1 MSALLLILVL
11 FAPPPNESAALAAR
25 AIELANELR
34 LDDAL
39 AEAERS
45 RAVAIACGDEA
56 GLARALDAIGI
67 VERSRGRADVALDV
81 TLEALALAEKTGD
94 ADVLARV
101 LNDLGRIRFDLLQ
114 DYGAARAAYE
124 RGLALEPQV
133 RDRVTIARLLNNMA
147 NLRRAENDFA
157 GAVALYEQAA
167 AVSKALNDRAGTVS
181 AEHNIGLVF
190 SQQNNPARALVH
202 LRRAL
207 ALERAA
213 QNRGAMART
222 LLSISETERA
232 LGRDA
237 QALADLREARRVAT
251 RAGDPLTIASCLL
264 REGDLLIEQRQFRSA
279 ERAFDRS
286 LAIVQQLGDAPSV
299 PITLVFRAR
308 LRFAQRRYGETIRI
322 ANDAG
327 ARAAALDQLDVVA
340 LAHTL
345 AGQAQRALRHDL
357 AARQSFLAAIE
368 AIEQR
373 RVRVV
378 GNEESKQLYFQR
390 EVLPYLAVVD
400 LAAGRG
406 DAQEA
411 LAYAERAKGR
421 VLLDVLRV
429 RDVSAPRLP
438 SNAAELLPSATDA
451 ALELAVTDLHVCVF
465 VVTRDRGVTL
475 VATVPRTHVIELA
488 TRFAR
493 EIGQRNLRFR
503 TTARELYD
511 ILLAPAEEALKG
523 KSRICI
529 VPDQDLWRVPFQALL
544 DRDGHYLVERAAL
557 FYAPSLAV
565 LREFDR
571 IIDRRSTKELL
582 AAANRDLPE
591 TVAEV
596 GALRDVYGAARTN
609 VLVGAREDR
618 VKAEVPGYRVL
629 HFATHGVFDDA
640 DPLHSHLV
648 FAAGGGEDG
657 LLDAREMM
665 QLHLSANLVVLSA
678 CETAAGRPVPG
689 EGVIGMSWA
698 LFVAGCPAMV
708 ASQWK
713 VESASTTGVMVG
725 LHRRLAESESIAS
738 ALRQAQIDVMKT
750 PRYEHPFY
758 WASFVL
764 LGRGW

>member
-1 MSALLLILVL
+1 MSALLLVLVL
-11 FAPPPNESAALAAR
+11 LAPPPNESAALAAR
-25 AIELANELR
+25 AIELANDFR

-39 AEAERS
+39 AEAERA
-45 RAVAIACGDEA
+45 RAVAMACDDRA

-67 VERSRGRADVALDV
+67 VERSRGRAEVALDV
-81 TLEALALAEKTGD
+81 TTEALALAEETGD

-101 LNDLGRIRFDLLQ
+101 LNDLGRIHFDLLL
-114 DYGAARAAYE
+114 DYRAAREAYE
-124 RGLALEPQV
+124 RGLALEPRV
-133 RDRVTIARLLNNMA
+133 RDRVTIARLLNNVA

-157 GAVALYEQAA
+157 GAIAMYERAA
-167 AVSKALNDRAGTVS
+167 AVSRAVGDRAGAVS

-190 SQQNNPARALVH
+190 SQQNNPSLALVH

-213 QNRGAMART
+213 QNRGAIART
-222 LLSISETERA
+222 LLSISETQRA
-232 LGRDA
+232 VGHEE
-237 QALADLREARRVAT
+237 QALADLREARRLAT
-251 RAGDPLTIASCLL
+251 RAGDRLTVASCLL
-264 REGDLLIEQRQFRSA
+264 REGDLLTGQRQFR
-279 ERAFDRS
+279 RADEAIARS
-286 LAIVQQLGDAPSV
+286 LELVQELGDATSI
-299 PITLVFRAR
+299 PIALAFRAR
-308 LRFAQRRYGETIRI
+308 LRFAQGRYGETIRI

-327 ARAAALDQLDVVA
+327 ERASMLEQLDVVA

-357 AARQSFLAAIE
+357 AARESFLAAIE
-368 AIEQR
+368 AIELR
-373 RVRVV
+373 RGRVV

-390 EVLPYLAVVD
+390 EVLPYLAIVD
-400 LAAGRG
+400 LAAARN

-421 VLLDVLRV
+421 VLLDVLRG

-438 SNAAELLPSATDA
+438 ANAAELLPSASDA

-465 VVTRDRGVTL
+465 VVTRDRGVRL
-475 VATVPRTHVIELA
+475 VASVPRAHVTELA

-511 ILLAPAEEALKG
+511 ILLAPAEEALRG
-523 KSRICI
+523 KSRVCI
-529 VPDQDLWRVPFQALL
+529 VPDQELWRVPFQALL
-544 DRDGHYLVERAAL
+544 DRDGHYLVEHTAL

-571 IIDRRSTKELL
+571 VADRPSTKELL
-582 AAANRDLPE
+582 AAANRELPE

-596 GALRDVYGAARTN
+596 GALREVYGPARTN

-648 FAAGGGEDG
+648 FAPGGGDDG

-725 LHRRLAESESIAS
+725 LHRRLAESESIAA
-738 ALRQAQIDVMKT
+738 ALREAQIDVMKT

>member
-1 MSALLLILVL
+1 MPPFLLLLALL
-11 FAPPPNESAALAAR
+11 ATPPNESAALAAH
-25 AIELANELR
+25 AIELANQFR

-39 AEAERS
+39 AEAERA
-45 RAVAIACGDEA
+45 RAVAIACSDDA

-67 VERSRGRADVALDV
+67 VERSRGRAEVALDV
-81 TLEALALAEKTGD
+81 TAEALALAEKTGD
-94 ADVLARV
+94 ADVIARV
-101 LNDLGRIRFDLLQ
+101 LNDLGRIQFDLLL
-114 DYGAARAAYE
+114 DYETAADTYARA
-124 RGLALEPQV
+124 LALEPRV
-133 RDRVTIARLLNNMA
+133 HDRVTIARLLNNSG
-147 NLRRAENDFA
+147 NLRRAQNDFA
-157 GAVALYEQAA
+157 GAIAMYERAA
-167 AVSKALNDRAGTVS
+167 AVSKEADDRAGALS

-190 SQQNNPARALVH
+190 AQQNNPTRALVH

-213 QNRGAMART
+213 QDRGAIART
-222 LLSISETERA
+222 QLSISEAERA
-232 LGRDA
+232 LGRES
-237 QALADLREARRVAT
+237 QALADLREARRLAA
-251 RAGDPLTIASCLL
+251 RAGDQLTVATCLL
-264 REGDLLIEQRQFRSA
+264 REGDLLTEQRQYRRA
-279 ERAFDRS
+279 GEAFDRS
-286 LAIVQQLGDAPSV
+286 IAIVERLGDVSSIPLA
-299 PITLVFRAR
+299 LAFRAR

-322 ANDAG
+322 ANDA
-327 ARAAALDQLDVVA
+327 ASRAAELDQLDVVA

-345 AGQAQRALRHDL
+345 AGESQRALRHDL
-357 AARQSFLAAIE
+357 AARESFLAAID
-368 AIEQR
+368 AIER
-373 RVRVV
+373 RRSRVV

-390 EVLPYLAVVD
+390 EVLPYLAIVD
-400 LAAGRG
+400 LAAARRN
-406 DAQEA
+406 AQEA

-421 VLLDVLRV
+421 VLLDVLRG
-429 RDVSAPRLP
+429 RDIDAPRLP
-438 SNAAELLPSATDA
+438 ANVAELLPSATDA

-465 VVTRDRGVTL
+465 VVTRDGGVQL
-475 VATVPRTHVIELA
+475 VANVPRAHVTELA

-511 ILLAPAEEALKG
+511 ILLAPAEEALRG

-529 VPDQDLWRVPFQALL
+529 VPDQELWRVPFQALL
-544 DRDGHYLVERAAL
+544 DRNGHYLVERAAL

-571 IIDRRSTKELL
+571 ATDRRSTKELL
-582 AAANRDLPE
+582 AAANRDIPE

-596 GALRDVYGAARTN
+596 GALRDVYGPARTN

-618 VKAEVPGYRVL
+618 VKAELPAYRVL

-648 FAAGGGEDG
+648 FTAGGGDDG

-665 QLHLSANLVVLSA
+665 QLRLSADLVVLSA

-738 ALRQAQIDVMKT
+738 ALRQAQIDVMRT

>member
-1 MSALLLILVL
+1 MPPFLLLLALL
-11 FAPPPNESAALAAR
+11 APPPNESSALAAH
-25 AIELANELR
+25 AIELANEFR

-39 AEAERS
+39 AEAERA
-45 RAVAIACGDEA
+45 RAVATACADDA

-67 VERSRGRADVALDV
+67 VQRSRGRAEVALDV
-81 TLEALALAEKTGD
+81 TTEALALAEKTSD
-94 ADVLARV
+94 ADVIARV
-101 LNDLGRIRFDLLQ
+101 LNDLGRIQFDMLL
-114 DYGAARAAYE
+114 DYDAASDTYARA
-124 RGLALEPQV
+124 LALEPRV
-133 RDRVTIARLLNNMA
+133 HDRVTIARLLNNSG
-147 NLRRAENDFA
+147 NLRRAQNDFA
-157 GAVALYEQAA
+157 AAVALYERAA
-167 AVSKALNDRAGTVS
+167 AVSKAAGDRAGALS

-190 SQQNNPARALVH
+190 AQQNNPSLALVH

-207 ALERAA
+207 AVERAA
-213 QNRGAMART
+213 ENRGTMART
-222 LLSISETERA
+222 LLSISEAERA
-232 LGRDA
+232 LGRET
-237 QALADLREARRVAT
+237 QALADLREARRVAA
-251 RAGDPLTIASCLL
+251 RAGDQLTVATCLL
-264 REGDLLIEQRQFRSA
+264 REGDLLIDQRQYRRA
-279 ERAFDRS
+279 DEAFDRS
-286 LAIVQQLGDAPSV
+286 IAIVEHLGDVPSI
-299 PITLVFRAR
+299 PLALAFRAR

-322 ANDAG
+322 ANDA
-327 ARAAALDQLDVVA
+327 ASRATELDQLDVVA
-340 LAHTL
+340 LAHAL
-345 AGQAQRALRHDL
+345 AGESQRALRHDL
-357 AARQSFLAAIE
+357 AARESFLAAIE
-368 AIEQR
+368 AIER
-373 RVRVV
+373 RRSRVV

-390 EVLPYLAVVD
+390 EVLPYLAIVD
-400 LAAGRG
+400 LAASRH

-421 VLLDVLRV
+421 VLLDVLRGH
-429 RDVSAPRLP
+429 DVSTPKLP
-438 SNAAELLPSATDA
+438 ANAGELLPTPSDA
-451 ALELAVTDLHVCVF
+451 ALELAVTDLQVCVF
-465 VVTRDRGVTL
+465 VVTRDRGVQL
-475 VATVPRTHVIELA
+475 VASVPRAHVTALA

-503 TTARELYD
+503 ATARELYD
-511 ILLAPAEEALKG
+511 ILLAPAEEALRG
-523 KSRICI
+523 KSRMCI
-529 VPDQDLWRVPFQALL
+529 VPDQELWRVPFQALL
-544 DRDGHYLVERAAL
+544 DRSGHYLIERAAL

-571 IIDRRSTKELL
+571 AAGRRSTKELL
-582 AAANRDLPE
+582 AAANRDIPE
-591 TVAEV
+591 TIAEV
-596 GALRDVYGAARTN
+596 GALREVYGAARAN

-618 VKAEVPGYRVL
+618 VKAELPGYRVL

-648 FAAGGGEDG
+648 FAAGGGDDG

-665 QLHLSANLVVLSA
+665 QLRLSADLVVLSA

-725 LHRRLAESESIAS
+725 LHRRLAESESIAA
-738 ALRQAQIDVMKT
+738 ALRQAQIDVMRT